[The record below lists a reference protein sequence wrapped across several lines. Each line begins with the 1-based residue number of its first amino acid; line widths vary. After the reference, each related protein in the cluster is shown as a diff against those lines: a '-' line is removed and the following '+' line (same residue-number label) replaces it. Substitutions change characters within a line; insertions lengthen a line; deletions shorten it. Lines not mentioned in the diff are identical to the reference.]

1 MTLTRHNS
9 ASTPLVAESVGLR
22 RVLERVAA
30 NVRAANAAGAFSP
43 SGYATPLAVGA
54 YALDTDSLVVVTAT
68 SAEADQ
74 LRHALVALL
83 GPDHEVLWW
92 PGWDTHPL
100 ERVSPDTQ
108 VMATRALVRAR
119 LASRERARVIVTS
132 VRALAQVLPPEDAP
146 TLVTVARG
154 AQLDRDEFVA
164 RLVAQGYRRENLVE
178 HRAELAVRGG
188 IVDVWPAQGDEP
200 VRLDFF
206 GDEVERL
213 TAFDVASQRSLH
225 DLDEVVIAPARE
237 WIPGPES
244 RARAEA
250 FVTSA
255 PWGREVFDRL
265 ATGVLVDGMEGWMPL
280 FVDEPITLLD
290 ELEATCLV
298 VEPDRVRARLADLLS
313 EERELADAVAQTW
326 RVTSAVPL
334 LHLTWDQILAKRAYI
349 TLEASVGALATSSLG
364 LSSPPVVQGDP
375 SRIAAHVR
383 NWSSARRGVVL
394 TSNRAAV
401 ERMAELLRA
410 EGLEVTSRADQVLE
424 TRISVLESALPAGFS
439 LDDPELVVWSESD
452 LTGRRTVHR
461 VARAR
466 SRNVDG
472 FFDDLAVGSYVVHR
486 QHGVARFS
494 GTTTRSINGTT
505 RDYLVLEF
513 KDGRS
518 YWPTEQIDVLTTYSG
533 ADAPTLSR
541 MGGAEWQKTRAK
553 ARAAA
558 FLVAQE
564 LVDLYRQRSV
574 ALGHAFSPDTAWQR
588 EMEEL
593 FPHTLTAD
601 QVVAIADVKA
611 DMESLRPMDR
621 LIVADVGF
629 GKTEIALR
637 AVFKAVQDNKQAAVL
652 VPTTL
657 LASQHLATLADR
669 FAGFPVRVALLSRF
683 VDDQETA
690 QTIRGLADGSIDVV
704 VGTHRLLSEGV
715 TFKDLGL
722 LVVDEEQRF
731 GVSHKEAIKSRSVGV
746 DVLTLSASP
755 IPRTLEMAFAG
766 IRDLSMVT
774 TPPADRRPI
783 LTHVGEYNEAAVVEA
798 VRRELLRE
806 GQVFFVHNRVSDIDE
821 TAKRLGQLVPDARI
835 AVAHG
840 QMDEGTLERVMVDF
854 WEQRFD
860 VLVCTTIVESGIDL
874 PSVNTLIVDRAE
886 RLGLGQLHQLRG
898 RVGRSG
904 QRAYAYLFHPA
915 DQVLSETAFERLRT
929 IGDNTA
935 LGSGFKIA
943 MRDLEIRGAGNLL
956 GHDQSGPVAAV
967 GYDLY
972 VQLVAEAVADA
983 KGIVAP
989 TIVSVTL
996 DVPGEA
1002 HLPKEYVEADD
1013 ARLEAYRR
1021 LAGVTSDDELA
1032 DVRAEWIDR
1041 YGPLPAAAEGLI
1053 ELAGLRVE
1061 CLATGVTSVVVQGA
1075 KVGVRSKPVVRLGP
1089 IELSFSQQMRLRRRH
1104 GSRAYDETTKELRVE
1119 LEPLGTTPSHLRALI
1134 EATLATSSGS

>member
-1 MTLTRHNS
+1 
-9 ASTPLVAESVGLR
+9 VADAKGLR
-22 RVLERVAA
+22 RVIDLIAGSVRSAVAS
-30 NVRAANAAGAFSP
+30 GSFTP
-43 SGYATPLAVGA
+43 SSYATPLAVAA
-54 YALDTDSLVVVTAT
+54 YVLESDFTLVVCAT
-68 SAEADQ
+68 STEAEQ
-74 LRHALVALL
+74 LRDALAAMLE
-83 GPDHEVLWW
+83 GDEVSLWL
-92 PGWDTHPL
+92 GWDTHPL
-100 ERVSPDTQ
+100 ERVSPDAS
-108 VMATRALVRAR
+108 VMATRSLLRWRLATGDRPKALVA
-119 LASRERARVIVTS
+119 S
-132 VRALAQVLPPEDAP
+132 VRSLAQILPGEGAREP
-146 TLVTVARG
+146 LVVQRG

-164 RLVAQGYRRENLVE
+164 HLAGFGYLRESLVE
-178 HRAELAVRGG
+178 HRGEFAVRGG

-200 VRLDFF
+200 LRLDFF

-213 TAFDVASQRSLH
+213 TSFDIANQRSH
-225 DLDEVVIAPARE
+225 ADVEVAVVAPVRE
-237 WIPGPES
+237 WLPDEFT
-244 RARAEA
+244 RASAEEFA
-250 FVTSA
+250 EQN
-255 PWGREVFDRL
+255 PWGAPVVERI
-265 ATGVLVDGMEGWMPL
+265 ATGQLFDGMEGWMGL
-280 FVDEPITLLD
+280 FVPARKTVLD
-290 ELEATCLV
+290 EVGTSPCLV
-298 VEPDRVRARLADLLS
+298 VEPERARQRLADLLD
-313 EERELADAVAQTW
+313 EERELTDVVAATW
-326 RVTSAVPL
+326 RATSSVPL
-334 LHLTWDQILAKRAYI
+334 LHVDWASLFGTRSFTA
-349 TLEASVGALATSSLG
+349 LEASVAGLASNPLG
-364 LSSPPVVQGDP
+364 LTSPPVVQGDP
-375 SRIAAHVR
+375 ARIAAHVR
-383 NWSSARRGVVL
+383 TWSTTRRGVVL
-394 TSNRAAV
+394 SSNAQAL
-401 ERMAELLRA
+401 ERIADQLRG
-410 EGLEVTSRADQVLE
+410 EGLEVTTDPSKVLE
-424 TRISVLESALPAGFS
+424 ARLSVLSSTLASGFAL
-439 LDDPELVVWSESD
+439 DEPEVVVWSEGD

-461 VARAR
+461 VARTRA
-466 SRNVDG
+466 RNVDG

-494 GTTTRSINGTT
+494 GTTTRALNGTV
-505 RDYLVLEF
+505 RDYLILEF

-518 YWPTEQIDVLTTYSG
+518 YWPTEQIDALTPYSG
-533 ADAPTLSR
+533 GDAPALSR

-558 FLVAQE
+558 FLIAQE

-574 ALGHAFSPDTAWQR
+574 ASGHAFSPDTAWQR

-593 FPHTLTAD
+593 FPYTLTPD
-601 QVVAIADVKA
+601 QAQAIEDVKA
-611 DMESLRPMDR
+611 DMEMSRPMDR
-621 LIVADVGF
+621 LVCADVGF

-637 AVFKAVQDNKQAAVL
+637 AVFKAVQDNKQAAIL

-657 LASQHLATLADR
+657 LASQHFATLTDR

-683 VDDQETA
+683 VDDAEAAATV
-690 QTIRGLADGSIDVV
+690 RGLGDGSIDVV
-704 VGTHRLLSEGV
+704 VGTHRLLSENV
-715 TFKDLGL
+715 RFKDLGL

-731 GVSHKEAIKSRSVGV
+731 GVTHKEAIKSRSVGV

-783 LTHVGEYNEAAVVEA
+783 LTHVGEYNEAAVIEA

-806 GQVFFVHNRVSDIDE
+806 GQVFFVHNRVADIDQV
-821 TAKRLGQLVPDARI
+821 AKRLGQLVPDARI

-840 QMDEGTLERVMVDF
+840 QMDEGTLERVMLDF
-854 WEQRFD
+854 WERRYD

-874 PSVNTLIVDRAE
+874 PSVNTLIVDRAD

-983 KGIVAP
+983 KGFVVP
-989 TIVSVTL
+989 EPVTVNL

-1013 ARLEAYRR
+1013 ARLEAYRH
-1021 LAGVTSDDELA
+1021 LAAVATMGELGDLRDEWL
-1032 DVRAEWIDR
+1032 DR
-1041 YGPLPAAAEGLI
+1041 YGALPTAAQGLLDLAELRLVCL
-1053 ELAGLRVE
+1053 EL
-1061 CLATGVTSVVVQGA
+1061 GVASVVVMPA
-1075 KVGVRSKPVVRLGP
+1075 KIGVRSAPVVKLGP
-1089 IELSFSQQMRLRRRH
+1089 LELSVSQQVRVRRRY
-1104 GSRAYDETTKELRVE
+1104 GSRAYDETTKSLRLELSKDAATPRDLTAL
-1119 LEPLGTTPSHLRALI
+1119 LEEITAMPSGR
-1134 EATLATSSGS
+1134 